1 MRLSPNFSLAEMTA
15 ASTRQSPPDAMQIAN
30 LRALCDRVL
39 EPVRALLGVPLRVTS
54 GYRSREHNAAI
65 NGSATSQHC
74 LGLAAD
80 VVPVGMSAEVAMERI
95 AVAVKSGALT
105 VDQGIVY
112 PSGFL
117 HLSWSSSP
125 RNHLLRSDAPR
136 GSHGPYRVWAGAL

>member
-1 MRLSPNFSLAEMTA
+1 MQLSPHFSLSEMVV
-15 ASTRQSPPDAMQIAN
+15 ASTRQSPPDAMQTAN
-30 LRALCDRVL
+30 LRALCERVL

-80 VVPVGMSAEVAMERI
+80 VVPVGMPAEVAMERI
-95 AVAVKSGALT
+95 AAAVKSGALT

-112 PSGFL
+112 PGGFL
-117 HLSWSSSP
+117 HLSWSSAP
-125 RNHLLRSDAPR
+125 RNMLLRSMAPR
-136 GSHGPYRVWAGAL
+136 GSRGPYSAWSP